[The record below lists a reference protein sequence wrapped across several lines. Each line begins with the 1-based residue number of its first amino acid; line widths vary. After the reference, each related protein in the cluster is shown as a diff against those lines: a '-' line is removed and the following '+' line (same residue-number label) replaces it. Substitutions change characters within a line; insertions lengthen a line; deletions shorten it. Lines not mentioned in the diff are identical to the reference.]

1 MKVKRWISILAAAV
15 ITTGVFAGCGQNQKS
30 AENTDAEIKTEET
43 SEKGTQEVH
52 IGDQPSFFLLKIADN
67 LGYFDDEFAGT
78 GVKIV
83 VDNFVNQGPA
93 VVEAMVAEDLDLGLI
108 GALPLVSAD
117 ANNDHFVAIS
127 TVNYSENGFKLFAG
141 KESGIQKVEDF
152 KGKKLTVKFSTN
164 EHQMLLTLLDQ
175 AGLNTSDVEIVN
187 MNAAEGLAA
196 LTAGDVD
203 GAVLKGNDVKTAT
216 DAGAYVVADNSTT
229 GTISNYLVGRQEF
242 VESHPEI
249 VTGVLKAL
257 EKTRKWIDENKDETI
272 QKYSELTGTDYDT
285 AKVSFESRERSIT
298 IDADK
303 FADTIQQSLDFSK
316 EQKLIDNQDLTVDD
330 IIDTSYYE
338 NSGVLE

>member
-1 MKVKRWISILAAAV
+1 M
-15 ITTGVFAGCGQNQKS
+15 
-30 AENTDAEIKTEET
+30 
-43 SEKGTQEVH
+43 
-52 IGDQPSFFLLKIADN
+52 
-67 LGYFDDEFAGT
+67 
-78 GVKIV
+78 
-83 VDNFVNQGPA
+83 
-93 VVEAMVAEDLDLGLI
+93 
-108 GALPLVSAD
+108 
-117 ANNDHFVAIS
+117 
-127 TVNYSENGFKLFAG
+127 
-141 KESGIQKVEDF
+141 EDF

-249 VTGVLKAL
+249 VTGVLKVL
-257 EKTRKWIDENKDETI
+257 EKTRKWIDENEDETI
-272 QKYSELTGTDYDT
+272 QKYSEITGTDYDT

>member
-1 MKVKRWISILAAAV
+1 MTGKRFTAILIS
-15 ITTGVFAGCGQNQKS
+15 VFVTIGAFVGCGQNKQNTGQTS
-30 AENTDAEIKTEET
+30 AETKTEET
-43 SEKGTQEVH
+43 SETGNLEVH

-67 LGYFDDEFAGT
+67 LGYFEDEFAGT

-93 VVEAMVAEDLDLGLI
+93 VVEAMVAKDLDFGFI

-141 KESGIQKVEDF
+141 KETEIQKVGDF

-164 EHQMLLTLLDQ
+164 EHQMLLTLLEQ
-175 AGLNTSDVEIVN
+175 AGLSTSDVEIVN

-203 GAVLKGNDVKTAT
+203 GAVLKGNDVKAAT
-216 DAGAYVVADNSTT
+216 DAGAVVVADNSTT

-242 VESHPEI
+242 VENHPEV

-257 EKTRKWIDENKDETI
+257 EKTKQWIDENEDETI
-272 QKYSELTGTDYDT
+272 QKYADITGTDYDT

-298 IDADK
+298 VDADK
-303 FADTIQQSLDFSK
+303 FTDTIQQSLDFSK
-316 EQKLIDNQDLTVDD
+316 EQKLIDNEDLTVDD
-330 IIDTSYYE
+330 IVDTSYFTNAGISE
-338 NSGVLE
+338 

>member
-30 AENTDAEIKTEET
+30 AENTDEEIKTEET

-175 AGLNTSDVEIVN
+175 AGLNISDVEIVN

-249 VTGVLKAL
+249 VTGVLKVL
-257 EKTRKWIDENKDETI
+257 EKTRKWIDENEDETI
-272 QKYSELTGTDYDT
+272 QKYSEITGTDYDT

-316 EQKLIDNQDLTVDD
+316 EQKLIDNLDLTVDD